1 VIFSTVHLLFGGGGG
16 GDDDDGDDERGGIW
30 SGADL
35 CVYLVGICKLVVNVQ
50 KKKKKKIRFD
60 IIFFVVVELF

>member
-1 VIFSTVHLLFGGGGG
+1 VIFSTVHLLFGGGG
-16 GDDDDGDDERGGIW
+16 DDDDERGGIW

-50 KKKKKKIRFD
+50 KKKKKKIRID
-60 IIFFVVVELF
+60 IFSLLLLEFFVVLF